1 MKRTINFKCF
11 LAGLVMLLTLSSLSF
26 GASPPTEK
34 DNSPKKIELKS
45 AFDVNVSQVAV
56 VNAELK
62 FNLVQAVVAVGST
75 YTILPAK
82 AIVPILSSVTI
93 VEDTGEII
101 RTSLTTFYRQSK
113 AENTLTSL
121 REHPRIQGTLTIS

>member
-26 GASPPTEK
+26 GASPPTGR
-34 DNSPKKIELKS
+34 DNSPKKIELS
-45 AFDVNVSQVAV
+45 ADVNVSQVAV

-82 AIVPILSSVTI
+82 AIVPVLKSVTF
-93 VEDTGEII
+93 VEDSGGFT
-101 RTSLTTFYRQSK
+101 RTPITTLYRQNK

-121 REHPRIQGTLTIS
+121 REHPRIQGTTTLIS